1 MNQSNYMELANIM
14 EEQHGCSD
22 KIVTEKCARQAL
34 DASDILLTYNELI
47 TYALALYQA
56 YMWGRKQY
64 HVEKKPKEDRHTAD
78 ISIQS
83 APKSFDFLRMG
94 GLIFRRK
101 K

>member
-1 MNQSNYMELANIM
+1 MNQSSYLELANIM
-14 EEQHGCSD
+14 EEQHGCTD
-22 KIVTEKCARQAL
+22 IITCEKCARQAL

-56 YMWGRKQY
+56 YMWGRK
-64 HVEKKPKEDRHTAD
+64 HISGEKKTPKNKPATYSSMQPDSD
-78 ISIQS
+78 
-83 APKSFDFLRMG
+83 KYDFLRMG